1 MRWRFAPISRISR
14 SVKCRLRNDF
24 TPIPFE
30 TFSVSRPFAPRSL
43 PASPLLRSRPT
54 PAVGFPSAGLPSS
67 CAELS
72 ERAMSLY
79 PDPSGAPRNGFG
91 ASAWASAIMIRLAI
105 GLSFD
110 WKYRGVHTGLH
121 FSLAHSFVGL
131 GFCASVALR
140 AASLPVSMPLSLL
153 SRFLSFYKFRQACL
167 AHHLSVSLMIFQP
180 RSLSA

>member
-1 MRWRFAPISRISR
+1 MSLSCGI
-14 SVKCRLRNDF
+14 
-24 TPIPFE
+24 
-30 TFSVSRPFAPRSL
+30 VSK
-43 PASPLLRSRPT
+43 
-54 PAVGFPSAGLPSS
+54 AVGFPSAGLPSS

-121 FSLAHSFVGL
+121 FRLAHSFVGL

-140 AASLPVSMPLSLL
+140 TASLPISMPLSLL
-153 SRFLSFYKFRQACL
+153 SSFLSFYKFSQALLGAPYNTLTPRIQSRVSTLNVFRCNFKACL
-167 AHHLSVSLMIFQP
+167 YLNLIPRRSTPHEPQMQQP
-180 RSLSA
+180 VV

>member
-1 MRWRFAPISRISR
+1 MLAICSCVILLFGGNR
-14 SVKCRLRNDF
+14 VT
-24 TPIPFE
+24 TPLFE
-30 TFSVSRPFAPRSL
+30 TLFVQSPFAPRSL
-43 PASPLLRSRPT
+43 PASPLLRTRPT

-91 ASAWASAIMIRLAI
+91 ASAWASAVMIRVAI

-121 FSLAHSFVGL
+121 FRLAHSFVRL
-131 GFCASVALR
+131 GFCASVTLR
-140 AASLPVSMPLSLL
+140 TASLPINMPFSLL
-153 SRFLSFYKFRQACL
+153 SRFLSFYKFSQACL
-167 AHHLSVSLMIFQP
+167 AHHIWPFFFCVVLCSNEKSL
-180 RSLSA
+180 